1 MFQKKESKEMPFQ
14 GFLNYAIN
22 KSKSNKEKI
31 LLYYIT
37 SMSAFEPIKQISSCL
52 LRRDK
57 EESWSKNMLPIYI

>member
-1 MFQKKESKEMPFQ
+1 MPFR